1 MRETTQYAQEIVIT
15 AIPFDTC
22 MKCHR
27 TLIEGTT
34 VLPGDL
40 PAPVRGKI
48 CPNCGRFHKY
58 NAPELERY
66 LAANYYLQRYR
77 SSKASLW
84 EYAKDEIIEKNRESN
99 HLHHLKQTAGATLL
113 IILEDEKGKEHEIFI
128 VTERQFEN
136 KSKNAIYC
144 WDKAALI
151 LMTFAFREDHKGRA
165 FTAKGRKYTII
176 KVYTANDYR
185 WTPLKTP
192 PAVYLRKNGGYH
204 DPQHP
209 SFPLVIALVYSPF
222 SHHYEGMTV
231 THDTEN
237 DVYYVDSKKFREF
250 IYKHGNPGVDIGC
263 YRRTGDYDFD
273 WADLNDSSFL
283 MDYGYNVSYKDNLPD
298 SVRHDMLAEIV
309 DLQIAPVSKII
320 SHLDF
325 CIATHANNKSAV
337 DCWQND
343 KEFISTY
350 KVNPQ
355 RFLIAGQIKK

>member
-144 WDKAALI
+144 WDK
-151 LMTFAFREDHKGRA
+151 
-165 FTAKGRKYTII
+165 
-176 KVYTANDYR
+176 
-185 WTPLKTP
+185 
-192 PAVYLRKNGGYH
+192 
-204 DPQHP
+204 
-209 SFPLVIALVYSPF
+209 
-222 SHHYEGMTV
+222 
-231 THDTEN
+231 
-237 DVYYVDSKKFREF
+237 
-250 IYKHGNPGVDIGC
+250 
-263 YRRTGDYDFD
+263 
-273 WADLNDSSFL
+273 
-283 MDYGYNVSYKDNLPD
+283 
-298 SVRHDMLAEIV
+298 
-309 DLQIAPVSKII
+309 
-320 SHLDF
+320 
-325 CIATHANNKSAV
+325 
-337 DCWQND
+337 
-343 KEFISTY
+343 
-350 KVNPQ
+350 
-355 RFLIAGQIKK
+355 